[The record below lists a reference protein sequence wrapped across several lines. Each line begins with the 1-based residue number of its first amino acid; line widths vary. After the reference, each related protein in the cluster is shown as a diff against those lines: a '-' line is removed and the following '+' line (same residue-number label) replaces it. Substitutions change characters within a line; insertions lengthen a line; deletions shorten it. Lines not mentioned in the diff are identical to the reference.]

1 MSGRKSAA
9 GPGVELLEHL
19 SPRTGSPNPMD
30 VHAND
35 ITQTETRMA
44 AADLST
50 EERQLFGARAQF
62 VSLGAVAV
70 PALNWVYAR
79 P

>member
-1 MSGRKSAA
+1 
-9 GPGVELLEHL
+9 
-19 SPRTGSPNPMD
+19 MD